1 MSYPHQSPSGAT
13 ILLVENDESLGNVL
27 REAFEDEGYAV
38 CLTAQAPS
46 ADEVA
51 ALRPDL
57 LMLDVERNQA
67 EAGWQLVKE
76 LKSTRRIAHM
86 PIVVTSGD
94 GAIVAQEDVR
104 VRSEAAAILVKPF
117 SLNDLLPVVA
127 TALDRRDVN
136 RQVRELLS
144 DPTPTEPFGCIGF

>member
-1 MSYPHQSPSGAT
+1 MSHPLQSPSGAT

-27 REAFEDEGYAV
+27 REAFEDEGYEV

-51 ALRPDL
+51 ALHPDL
-57 LMLDVERNQA
+57 LMLDVERSQS
-67 EAGWQLVKE
+67 EAGWQLVRE
-76 LKSTRRIAHM
+76 LKSTTRIAHM

-104 VRSEAAAILVKPF
+104 VRSEAVAILVKPF
-117 SLNDLLPVVA
+117 SLDDLLPVVA
-127 TALDRRDVN
+127 TALDRRDLSRKV
-136 RQVRELLS
+136 RQLLTEPAS
-144 DPTPTEPFGCIGF
+144 SEPFGCIGF